1 MKADWKMI
9 KIKIANE
16 EKVGEIQRKVME
28 IR

>member
-16 EKVGEIQRKVME
+16 EKVREIQLKVME